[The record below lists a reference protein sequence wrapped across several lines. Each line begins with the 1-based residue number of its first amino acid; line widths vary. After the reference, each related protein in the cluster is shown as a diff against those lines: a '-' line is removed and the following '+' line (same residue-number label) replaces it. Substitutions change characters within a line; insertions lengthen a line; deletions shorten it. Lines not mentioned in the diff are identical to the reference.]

1 MGERVNRI
9 PIVQN
14 EEPSLR
20 LQRARNQIYVRAK
33 ALFYLQLFLT
43 VLVPVVTA
51 FWAIFVPEWKPFAAF
66 AALAIVLLDVT
77 FLDRAQRQLLKLAA
91 KIGEERDCE
100 ILELPWNEFTV
111 GKRVEPETIHG
122 AATAYAKRND
132 DAKLRDW
139 YSPIVGQVP
148 IHLARI
154 ICQRTNLWYDAK
166 LRKYYGATI
175 LTLAIFLVFV
185 LFLTAL
191 IADRTMTSFIIS
203 VMAPAAPVLIWAVRE
218 HYRQH
223 DTANLLDNIRS
234 QAEALWDR
242 AKNGRCKPP
251 YCGVQSREFQNAIYT
266 HRATNP
272 LVFPPIYTL
281 LRSSMEQQ
289 MHHAAEHWVR
299 DAGYDV

>member
-1 MGERVNRI
+1 MNRI

-20 LQRARNQIYVRAK
+20 LQRARAQIYVRAK
-33 ALFYLQLFLT
+33 VLFYLQLFLT
-43 VLVPVVTA
+43 VLVPFATA
-51 FWAIFVPEWKPFAAF
+51 LWAIFVPEWKPFAAF
-66 AALAIVLLDVT
+66 AALAIALLDVT

-91 KIGEERDCE
+91 TIGEERDCE
-100 ILELPWNEFTV
+100 ILDLPWNEFTV
-111 GKRVEPETIHG
+111 GKHVEPETIYG

-139 YSPIVGQVP
+139 YSPVVGKVP

-166 LRKYYGATI
+166 LRKYYGGTI
-175 LTLAIFLVFV
+175 LTLAAFLVFV
-185 LFLTAL
+185 LFLSAL
-191 IADRTMTSFIIS
+191 IADCTMTSFVMS

-242 AKNGRCKPP
+242 AKNGRCKPAD
-251 YCGVQSREFQNAIYT
+251 CRSQSREFQNAIYT

-281 LRSSMEQQ
+281 LRFATDPRAIS
-289 MHHAAEHWVR
+289 
-299 DAGYDV
+299 